1 MLQFPIPPICKNMGE
16 SLLLPLVRGVAG
28 KAADA
33 LIETVTRMCGLDDDR
48 QTLVR
53 HLLAVECK
61 LANAEEMRE
70 KNSYVQELDEGAQ
83 VRRLP
88 GR

>member
-1 MLQFPIPPICKNMGE
+1 MLQFPIPPICKIMAE

-33 LIETVTRMCGLDDDR
+33 LVETVTRMCGLDDDR
-48 QTLVR
+48 RTLER

-61 LANAEEMRE
+61 LANAEE
-70 KNSYVQELDEGAQ
+70 
-83 VRRLP
+83 
-88 GR
+88 